1 MFPENTKPH
10 GMNTRYEEKYK
21 VQFANTDRLK
31 NSPVVYMQKLLNLND
46 QNQD

>member
-1 MFPENTKPH
+1 MFPEKPKPH
-10 GMNTRYEEKYK
+10 GMNTRHEERYE

-31 NSPVVYMQKLLNLND
+31 NSPLIYMQKLLNLNH